1 MDCIEILGLRVM
13 TVVGVLPHERQQ
25 AQPVLVDLALELDL
39 RDAGCSDSLAATVD
53 YAALSQA
60 VAACARSGRD
70 VLLERLAERIADVAL
85 ASERVAA
92 VEVRV
97 SKLRPALPEDLA
109 STAVRIRREAPRL
122 EAMDKGSAAFLAYV
136 ALGSNLGDRVAQ
148 LRAALR
154 QLTAVEAE
162 SDVYETEAVGGPADQ
177 GPYLNMV
184 VALRTPLEPLALL
197 RRLLAIETAAGRLR
211 GPRNGPR
218 TLDLDLLLHSAY
230 AITGPGIQVPH
241 PRMQERRFVL
251 QPLRDIAPGLC
262 PPGWERRL
270 PEEGIRRLGRLADL

>member
-1 MDCIEILGLRVM
+1 M

-25 AQPVLVDLALELDL
+25 AQPVLVDLALDLDL
-39 RDAGCSDSLAATVD
+39 RDAGRSDSLAATVD

-70 VLLERLAERIADVAL
+70 VLLERLAERIAEVAL

-122 EAMDKGSAAFLAYV
+122 EAMNEPSSFLAHV

-154 QLTAVEAE
+154 QLAGVEAE
-162 SDVYETEAVGGPADQ
+162 SDVYETAAVGGPAGQ

-184 VALRTPLEPLALL
+184 VALRTHLEPLALL
-197 RRLLAIETAAGRLR
+197 RRLLAIETEAGRVR

-218 TLDLDLLLHSAY
+218 LLDLDLLLHDAY

-251 QPLRDIAPGLC
+251 QPLSDIAPGLC

-270 PEEGIRRLGRLADL
+270 PEEGMRRLGRLADL